1 MTDDLDRRRK
11 RLYFRSIRR
20 GTKESDLVIGG
31 FAEANLSRMDA
42 SRLDQFE
49 ALLERNDP
57 EVLSWIVGL
66 AEAPAKFDTEVLDA
80 LRHFKNHM
88 PQNRV

>member
-1 MTDDLDRRRK
+1 MTDDLDKQRK
-11 RLYFRSIRR
+11 RLHFRSIRR

-31 FAEANLSRMDA
+31 FAEAKLSEMGARQ
-42 SRLDQFE
+42 LDQFE

-66 AEAPAKFDTEVLDA
+66 AEAPAAFDNEVLDG
-80 LRHFKNHM
+80 LRRFKNHM
-88 PQNRV
+88 PNDRV

>member
-1 MTDDLDRRRK
+1 MTDDLDTQRK

-31 FAEANLSRMDA
+31 FAEANLSQMDA
-42 SRLDQFE
+42 GRLDQFE

-57 EVLSWIVGL
+57 EVLSWIIGL
-66 AEAPAKFDTEVLDA
+66 AEAPAEFDNEVLDA
-80 LRHFKNHM
+80 LRDFKNAM
-88 PQNRV
+88 PSDRA

>member
-1 MTDDLDRRRK
+1 MTDDLDTQRK

-31 FAEANLSRMDA
+31 FAAAKLSRMGA
-42 SRLDQFE
+42 RQLDQFE

-57 EVLSWIVGL
+57 EVLVWIVGL
-66 AEAPAKFDTEVLDA
+66 ADPPAELDNEVLEA
-80 LRHFKNHM
+80 LRRFKNDM
-88 PQNRV
+88 RRDRV

>member
-1 MTDDLDRRRK
+1 MTDDLDKVRK
-11 RLYFRSIRR
+11 RLHFRSIRR

-31 FAEANLSRMDA
+31 FAEANLSQMDA
-42 SRLDQFE
+42 SQLDQFE

-57 EVLSWIVGL
+57 EVLSWIVGI
-66 AEAPAKFDTEVLDA
+66 ADPPIEFENEVLDA

>member
-1 MTDDLDRRRK
+1 MTDDLDKTRK
-11 RLYFRSIRR
+11 RLHFRSIRR

-31 FAEANLSRMDA
+31 FAEANLSQMNARQ
-42 SRLDQFE
+42 LDQFE

-57 EVLSWIVGL
+57 EVLSWIVGI
-66 AEAPAKFDTEVLDA
+66 ADPPTEFDNEVLAA

>member
-1 MTDDLDRRRK
+1 MMDDLDKQRK
-11 RLYFRSIRR
+11 RLHFRSVRR

-31 FAEANLSRMDA
+31 FAEANLSHMDA
-42 SRLDQFE
+42 RQLDQFE
-49 ALLERNDP
+49 TLLERNDP

-66 AEAPAKFDTEVLDA
+66 ADPPTEFDNEVLDA
-80 LRHFKNHM
+80 LRHFKNQM

>member
-1 MTDDLDRRRK
+1 MTDDLDKVRK
-11 RLYFRSIRR
+11 RLHFRSIRR

-31 FAEANLSRMDA
+31 FAEANLSQMNARQ
-42 SRLDQFE
+42 LDQFE

-57 EVLSWIVGL
+57 EVLSWIVGI
-66 AEAPAKFDTEVLDA
+66 ADPPIEFDNEVLDA

>member
-1 MTDDLDRRRK
+1 MTDDLDTQRK

-31 FAEANLSRMDA
+31 FAEAKLAQMGARQ
-42 SRLDQFE
+42 LDQFE

-57 EVLSWIVGL
+57 EVLAWIVGL
-66 AEAPAKFDTEVLDA
+66 ADPPAEFDNEVLEA
-80 LRHFKNHM
+80 LRRFKNDM
-88 PQNRV
+88 SDDRV

>member
-1 MTDDLDRRRK
+1 MTDDLDKQRK
-11 RLYFRSIRR
+11 RLQFRSIRR

-42 SRLDQFE
+42 HQLDQFE

-57 EVLSWIVGL
+57 DVLSWIIGL
-66 AEAPAKFDTEVLDA
+66 ADPPTEFDNEVLDA
-80 LRHFKNHM
+80 LRNFKKHM
-88 PQNRV
+88 PYDRV

>member
-1 MTDDLDRRRK
+1 MTDDLDTQRK

-20 GTKESDLVIGG
+20 GTKESDWVIGG
-31 FAEANLSRMDA
+31 FAAASLAAMDA
-42 SRLDQFE
+42 RRLDQFE

-66 AEAPAKFDTEVLDA
+66 VDPPTEFDTEVLDA
-80 LRHFKNHM
+80 LRNFKNHM

>member
-1 MTDDLDRRRK
+1 MTDDLDTQRK

-31 FAEANLSRMDA
+31 FAKAKLAEMDA
-42 SRLDQFE
+42 RQLDQFE

-57 EVLSWIVGL
+57 EVLAWIVGL
-66 AEAPAKFDTEVLDA
+66 ADAPAELDNEVLEA
-80 LRHFKNHM
+80 LRRFKNDM
-88 PQNRV
+88 RRDRV

>member
-31 FAEANLSRMDA
+31 FAEANLQAMDA

-57 EVLSWIVGL
+57 EVLAWIVGL
-66 AEAPAKFDTEVLDA
+66 QDPPAEFDNEVLEA
-80 LRHFKNHM
+80 LRKFKNAM
-88 PQNRV
+88 PGDRV

>member
-1 MTDDLDRRRK
+1 MTDDLDTQRK
-11 RLYFRSIRR
+11 RLHFRSVRR

-31 FAEANLSRMDA
+31 FAEANLAEMDA
-42 SRLDQFE
+42 RRLDQFE

-57 EVLSWIVGL
+57 EVLAWIVGV
-66 AEAPAKFDTEVLDA
+66 AEPPVEFDNEVLDE
-80 LRHFKNHM
+80 LRQFKNSM

>member
-1 MTDDLDRRRK
+1 MTDNLDNVRK
-11 RLYFRSIRR
+11 RLHFRSIRR

-31 FAEANLSRMDA
+31 FAEANLSQMNARQ
-42 SRLDQFE
+42 LDQFE

-57 EVLSWIVGL
+57 EVLSWIVGIADPP
-66 AEAPAKFDTEVLDA
+66 AEFDNEVLDA
-80 LRHFKNHM
+80 LRHFKNQL

>member
-1 MTDDLDRRRK
+1 MADDLDRRRK

-31 FAEANLSRMDA
+31 FAEANLAAMGARQ
-42 SRLDQFE
+42 LDQFE

-57 EVLSWIVGL
+57 EVLAWIIGL
-66 AEAPAKFDTEVLDA
+66 AAAPAEFDNEVLEA
-80 LRHFKNHM
+80 LRRFKNNM
-88 PQNRV
+88 PSDRV